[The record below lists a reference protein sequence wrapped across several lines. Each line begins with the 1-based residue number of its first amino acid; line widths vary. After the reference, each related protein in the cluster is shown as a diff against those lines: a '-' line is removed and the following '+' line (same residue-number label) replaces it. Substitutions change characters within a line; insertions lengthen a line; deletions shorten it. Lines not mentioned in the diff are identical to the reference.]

1 MKTTAV
7 TSKLKGEDKSKSEIE
22 ITGQVTKIT
31 DLEAKVTRAEA
42 TLIEWNNKVKDLVEK
57 RKQIKFEVEIKV
69 LEAKEAEQAVL
80 EAIKTVTD
88 VELLNRK
95 RWLASKMVG
104 DYKKCQKYMEEFKM
118 IFEKQG
124 QVIAAELADHARRL
138 DVAEGAITALKE
150 KKESLADAKKTKD
163 LEIQLDKIE
172 SEIERHTKVT
182 KVEKKVIDA
191 VKEKKDKNLKEFE
204 DHTDKCTKVKSEAVV
219 ASAAVNDAATTL
231 KNQREYQV
239 QITNLKNT
247 LIQSHEQALSKRQ
260 EAEKMLANH
269 TNAVSKYEQQTTIAN
284 EQIADSKTKIAGAQE
299 VQRIIAIRMKEIA
312 TLQSRPTI
320 TAAEKAKLTKEEDE
334 IKGKLE
340 AQQNIVDTETKNL
353 VTQETSVATLA
364 TTIKQFK
371 KYVKE
376 TKEIIKTLEK
386 KVAETKQALKAP
398 TKGDEAPPVKGK
410 DSEDKDAEEK
420 DEEGDDKIDEIDEA
434 TSEETEAVKGGNEK
448 VDSELDQAEEENK
461 STTTQIDSLTKTITT
476 VEEKSEIADKE
487 VIQETT
493 DTTKQEAEIAEVK
506 HQKERL
512 EKVRERKRCA
522 RLFPSV
528 FSSFEIKQELKQ
540 ENMCP
545 CPNSGKGLTILLL
558 ENIKDSGEYDK
569 FVLSLFE
576 KNMVVEG
583 SFQAQVQRYFFGADD
598 KVINQEEENVTMRL
612 VVTDD
617 KIDEVMQLLD
627 AQNLTMKSTDFKI
640 SPLLKG
646 KAEYQK
652 WQQTS
657 LAAPKASNHVHL
669 DRTQDED
676 DIEEEEK
683 AE

>member
-1 MKTTAV
+1 MIDWK
-7 TSKLKGEDKSKSEIE
+7 
-22 ITGQVTKIT
+22 
-31 DLEAKVTRAEA
+31 
-42 TLIEWNNKVKDLVEK
+42 NKVKELVEK
-57 RKQIKFEVEIKV
+57 RKEIKFEVEIKV

-104 DYKKCQKYMEEFKM
+104 DYKKCSKYMEEFKM
-118 IFEKQG
+118 IYEKQG
-124 QVIAAELADHARRL
+124 QVIAAELADHSRRME
-138 DVAEGAITALKE
+138 VAEGAITALKE
-150 KKESLADAKKTKD
+150 KKGQLADAKKTKD
-163 LEIQLDKIE
+163 LEIQLEKIE

-182 KVEKKVIDA
+182 KIEEKVVDA
-191 VKEKKDKNLKEFE
+191 VKEKKEKNHKEYE
-204 DHTDKCTKVKSEAVV
+204 DHKEKCVKVKAEAVI
-219 ASAAVNDAATTL
+219 ASAAVNDASTTL

-247 LIQSHEQALSKRQ
+247 LISSHEQALSKRQ
-260 EAEKMLANH
+260 EAEKILANH
-269 TNAVSKYEQQTTIAN
+269 TMAVSKYEQQTTIAN

-299 VQRIIAIRMKEIA
+299 VQRIVAVRMKEIA
-312 TLQSRPTI
+312 TLMARATI
-320 TAAEKAKLTKEEDE
+320 TAGEKAKLSKEEEE
-334 IKGKLE
+334 IKSKLE
-340 AQQNIVDTETKNL
+340 SQQNIVDVETKNL
-353 VTQETSVATLA
+353 VGYEQNVATLA

-371 KYVKE
+371 KYVAD
-376 TKEIIKTLEK
+376 TKEIIKTLEV
-386 KVAETKQALKAP
+386 KVKETKEALKAP
-398 TKGDEAPPVKGK
+398 KKKDEEEAAPVKGK
-410 DSEDKDAEEK
+410 DTEDEKAEEK
-420 DEEGDDKIDEIDEA
+420 DEEGDDKIDEVDEA
-434 TSEETEAVKGGNEK
+434 GSGETEAVKGGNEK
-448 VDSELDQAEEENK
+448 VDSELDQKEEENK

-493 DTTKQEAEIAEVK
+493 DTTKQEAELAEVK
-506 HQKERL
+506 HQKARL

-545 CPNSGKGLTILLL
+545 CPNSGKGLTVLML
-558 ENIKDSGEYDK
+558 ENLKDSGEYDK

-598 KVINQEEENVTMRL
+598 KVVNQEEENVTMRL
-612 VVTDD
+612 VCTDD

-627 AQNLTMKSTDFKI
+627 AQNLSSKSTDFKI

-646 KAEYQK
+646 KTEYQK

-669 DRTQDED
+669 DRSSDEED
-676 DIEEEEK
+676 MEADEEV